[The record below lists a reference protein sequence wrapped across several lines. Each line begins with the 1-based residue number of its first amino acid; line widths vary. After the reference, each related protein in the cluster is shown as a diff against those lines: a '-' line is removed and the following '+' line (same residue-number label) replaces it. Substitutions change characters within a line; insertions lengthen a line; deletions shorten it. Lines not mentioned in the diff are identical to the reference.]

1 MIYVHL
7 NPFRAG
13 LAETPGDFVFS
24 GHRELMGKVKNSLV
38 DVDNALIGFR
48 DTLRTARR
56 HYSVRIR
63 AATEDSD
70 PGVSHGRLGLFPQ
83 RDCDLDASE
92 AVFVDELGRSTG
104 LERPTLDAVGYLE
117 GVCSI
122 LKVDPERLAS
132 SRRDR
137 ETAALRKLV
146 AAVGIERW
154 GQRAGE
160 IARLLDKHTVAV
172 SGWVSGA
179 ARERQANPEYQEKLL
194 WLDEELSKRTLAARA
209 RGDRVPLKSG

>member
-1 MIYVHL
+1 M
-7 NPFRAG
+7 
-13 LAETPGDFVFS
+13 
-24 GHRELMGKVKNSLV
+24 
-38 DVDNALIGFR
+38 
-48 DTLRTARR
+48 
-56 HYSVRIR
+56 
-63 AATEDSD
+63 EDSD

-92 AVFVDELGRSTG
+92 AVIVDELGRSTG
-104 LERPTLDAVGYLE
+104 FERPTLDAVGYLE

-122 LKVDPERLAS
+122 LKVDLERLAS

-137 ETAALRKLV
+137 GTAALRKPV

-154 GQRAGE
+154 GQRGGE

-172 SGWVSGA
+172 SRWVSGA
-179 ARERQANPEYQEKLL
+179 ARERQANPEHEKKLL

-209 RGDRVPLKSG
+209 RGDRDPLKSG